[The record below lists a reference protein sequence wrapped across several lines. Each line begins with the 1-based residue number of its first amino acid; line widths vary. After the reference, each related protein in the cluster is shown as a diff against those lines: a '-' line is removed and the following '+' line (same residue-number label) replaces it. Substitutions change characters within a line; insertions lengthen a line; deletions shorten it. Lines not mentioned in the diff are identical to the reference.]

1 MFTYERHIE
10 NLWIENTWRCMF
22 TIIGDYICRKGDV
35 GHEMYIIHRGKV
47 EVVSADGC
55 EVFAT
60 LEPGFYFG
68 EISLLN
74 IGPFGNRRTS
84 NVRSVGFSE
93 LFVITKQD
101 LNNILGEYPET
112 KVKIVALANER
123 LTRDGK
129 PAIVTEEAVSGF
141 NTPQM

>member
-1 MFTYERHIE
+1 
-10 NLWIENTWRCMF
+10 
-22 TIIGDYICRKGDV
+22 
-35 GHEMYIIHRGKV
+35 MYIIHRGKV

-112 KVKIVALANER
+112 KDKIISLANER
-123 LTRDGK
+123 LARDGK
-129 PAIVTEEAVSGF
+129 PKLRTEEPPSGLS
-141 NTPQM
+141 TPQM

>member
-1 MFTYERHIE
+1 MSEDVTNF
-10 NLWIENTWRCMF
+10 LF
-22 TIIGDYICRKGDV
+22 VGDYICRKGDV
-35 GHEMYIIHRGKV
+35 GNEMYIIHRGRV

-55 EVFAT
+55 TVYAV

-74 IGPFGNRRTS
+74 IGPYGNRRTS

-112 KVKIVALANER
+112 KDKIIALANER
-123 LTRDGK
+123 LARDGK
-129 PAIVTEEAVSGF
+129 GNKPTTDENLSGF
-141 NTPQM
+141 STPQR

>member
-1 MFTYERHIE
+1 
-10 NLWIENTWRCMF
+10 
-22 TIIGDYICRKGDV
+22 
-35 GHEMYIIHRGKV
+35 MYIIHRGKV

-55 EVFAT
+55 TVYAV

-74 IGPFGNRRTS
+74 IGPYGNRRTS

-101 LNNILGEYPET
+101 FNNILAEYPET
-112 KVKIVALANER
+112 REKIVSLANQR
-123 LTRDGK
+123 LSRDPKGSK
-129 PAIVTEEAVSGF
+129 TMEEALSGF
-141 NTPQM
+141 NTPQR

>member
-1 MFTYERHIE
+1 MFLTHVSNEAY
-10 NLWIENTWRCMF
+10 

-35 GHEMYIIHRGKV
+35 GNEMYIIHRGKV
-47 EVVSADGC
+47 DVVSADGC
-55 EVFAT
+55 EVYAT

-112 KVKIVALANER
+112 KDKIIALANER

-129 PAIVTEEAVSGF
+129 SPKLNTEPAPAFS
-141 NTPQM
+141 TPQM